1 MNIRAIGL
9 SATLAAVL
17 TACAP
22 ESGQV
27 VDSAY
32 RPAWIQVLGTGKTVV
47 IIPHPESWELKLD
60 DGQDRG
66 WRTVDSQTYHLCSVG
81 AHYPECA
88 GVNQ

>member
-1 MNIRAIGL
+1 MKTKVVAL
-9 SATLAAVL
+9 SVALAALL

-32 RPAWIQVLGTGKTVV
+32 RPAWVQVLGTGKTIV

-60 DGQDRG
+60 DGKDRG
-66 WRTVDSQTYHLCSVG
+66 WRIVDSQAYHLCSVG
-81 AHYPECA
+81 THYPECA
-88 GVNQ
+88 GLNQ